1 MNPLIHG
8 HTGVNGYKAQKHQAE
23 HAVVREGV
31 MGPREVVQ
39 TRWLFP
45 VATLC
50 LPCNFLALPPL
61 PTQEPGSLGC

>member
-1 MNPLIHG
+1 M
-8 HTGVNGYKAQKHQAE
+8 
-23 HAVVREGV
+23 REGV
-31 MGPREVVQ
+31 MGLREVVQ

-50 LPCNFLALPPL
+50 LPRNFLALPPL